1 MTASRKVQTVFSPLF
16 FFLNEEAFRSWGEMV
31 KNLNCG
37 KFMNLPSMTCIM
49 ENFLCDYD
57 RCCSGHRALQKS
69 QGNTLICRNLVTWLL
84 FKISRKSIPLT
95 IIQTLLCTF
104 QIHTCSL
111 HYFTTVLLI
120 FLNSFTGHPVFLSAL
135 LPHSLF
141 FGSDRNFL
149 FHFGSINHIRRV
161 YSPPAI
167 WSALLNLLL
176 LDGCYLR

>member
-1 MTASRKVQTVFSPLF
+1 MWCTVGVLKPPLFHARHKWIHLFFNDNMTASREVETVFSPLLF
-16 FFLNEEAFRSWGEMV
+16 WNEEAFRSWGEMV
-31 KNLNCG
+31 KNVKCG
-37 KFMNLPSMTCIM
+37 KFMYLLRMTWII
-49 ENFLCDYD
+49 EDFLCNYD
-57 RCCSGHRALQKS
+57 QCCSGHRALQKS

-141 FGSDRNFL
+141 FLAVIETYF
-149 FHFGSINHIRRV
+149 SISV
-161 YSPPAI
+161 P
-167 WSALLNLLL
+167 
-176 LDGCYLR
+176 